1 MICETLRDVLVD
13 LAQRG
18 KLIRV
23 LKTVDLTWELVC
35 LVKWMFQ
42 AVEEQN
48 RCRMGKLGVQF
59 EMFRGFPVK
68 ATDQNHRRTLPHHDS
83 LERLESPKL
92 AVLIT

>member
-68 ATDQNHRRTLPHHDS
+68 ATDRIIGEPC
-83 LERLESPKL
+83 
-92 AVLIT
+92 LITTHWNVSNRQSSPY